1 MALNRGAKLGSYE
14 IQSPLGAGGMGE
26 VYLGTQSSLGRQVAV
41 KVLTSASASDPERL
55 RRFEQEARAAS
66 ALNHPN
72 IISIYDVGRENTTAY
87 IAMEFVDGRT
97 LRALL
102 ESGPLTI
109 KKTLQIAV
117 QIADGLAKAHAAGI
131 VHRDLKPENIM
142 VTRDGFVK
150 ILDFGLAKLIKRLD
164 SSPQNMTAT
173 VDSQPG
179 AVLGTAGYMS
189 PEQARGEL
197 VDYRADIF
205 ALGSI
210 LYEMVTGKQPFRRD
224 STAQTLAAIIEDD
237 PQPVVEINAKTPT
250 SLRWVI
256 ERCLAKDPTERY
268 SSTLDLARD
277 LKNIRDHFSD
287 ATTSA
292 TPQPASRRKISK
304 WLIPAAFAISG
315 IILGAVSA
323 LWLKPEPV
331 LSSPSIHAITFSG
344 NDFAPSVSPDGH
356 TVAFVSGRDGSF
368 RIWLKQIDSGSETVL
383 TSGPDD
389 SSPRFSPD
397 GAWVLFIHSGA
408 AYRIPSI
415 GGEPRKVLD
424 NVGDA
429 GWSPDGRQIAFVRFE
444 GAKTK
449 IGIASVQDGASRLIH
464 EIENAHLASPSWS
477 PDGRTIALISQ
488 VAGRVDILHSLFL
501 ISPDG
506 RDVRQ
511 IKCPLPGGQISSPT
525 WAGGGQQ
532 VVYVVPESP
541 GEAGNLESSNISSP
555 GHVLLQDIRN
565 GSVRTLMRTQVPAS
579 RIEIAGTGRVI
590 FDSLTQRGNLSLFS
604 NAPASPFGGRW
615 LTRGNSIDRQPYF
628 SPDGASVIFSSS
640 RAGDVDVW
648 EALLKTGEL
657 RRLTDHPALDWD
669 PFISSDNEHLVWS
682 SNRSGNF
689 EIWVAERD
697 GSSPRQ
703 VSHDGFDAENP
714 VLSRDAWVVYASGQ
728 QQHPGIYKVRLDG
741 SDTKLLVPGLLGW
754 PDVSPDGKYVL
765 YHTVSGA
772 LRAKISVVHFP
783 EGTAVGFEAEG
794 LRARFSD
801 DGHTIMYIRN
811 GGRDIVQQDFLSGPS
826 SPVRVLVPASP
837 DFITESFGMTRDG
850 KNIVAS
856 YMQPSR
862 SLVVADGVPGIAAPN
877 RTK

>member
-1 MALNRGAKLGSYE
+1 MALNGGTKLGSYE
-14 IQSPLGAGGMGE
+14 IRSPLGAGGMGE
-26 VYLGTQSSLGRQVAV
+26 VYVATQSNLGRQVAI
-41 KVLTSASASDPERL
+41 KVLASASASDPERL
-55 RRFEQEARAAS
+55 RRFEQEACAAS

-142 VTRDGFVK
+142 MTRDGLVK
-150 ILDFGLAKLIKRLD
+150 ILDFGLAKLMQRLD

-189 PEQARGEL
+189 PEQARGEP
-197 VDYRADIF
+197 VDYRADLF
-205 ALGSI
+205 SLGSI

-237 PQPVVEINAKTPT
+237 PQPVVEANAKTPT
-250 SLRWVI
+250 PLRWVI
-256 ERCLAKDPTERY
+256 ERCLAKDPGERY
-268 SSTLDLARD
+268 SSTVDLAHD
-277 LKNIRDHFSD
+277 LKNIRDHLSD
-287 ATTSA
+287 TTASG
-292 TPQPASRRKISK
+292 TTLQPAVRQKSSK

-315 IILGAVSA
+315 IILGAVLV

-331 LSSPSIHAITFSG
+331 LSAPSVHAITFSG
-344 NDFAPSVSPDGH
+344 NDFAPSVSPDGR
-356 TVAFVSGRDGSF
+356 TVAFVSGRDGTS
-368 RIWLKQIDSGSETVL
+368 RIWLKQIESGSETVL

-389 SSPRFSPD
+389 ASPRFSPD
-397 GAWVLFIHSGA
+397 GAWVLFIHNRA
-408 AYRIPSI
+408 AYRVPSI
-415 GGEPRKVLD
+415 GGEPRKLLD
-424 NVGDA
+424 NVEDA

-444 GAKTK
+444 GGKTE
-449 IGIASVQDGASRLIH
+449 IGVGSVQDGASRVIH
-464 EIENAHLASPSWS
+464 EIENAHLQSPSWS
-477 PDGRTIALISQ
+477 PDGRTIVLISQ
-488 VAGRVDILHSLFL
+488 VAGTVDILHSLFL
-501 ISPDG
+501 LSPDG
-506 RDVRQ
+506 RDFRE
-511 IKCPLPGGQISSPT
+511 IKCPVPGGQLSSPA
-525 WAGGGQQ
+525 WVGGGQQ
-532 VVYVVPESP
+532 VVYAVPESA
-541 GEAGNLESSNISSP
+541 GEVGNLETSNIGSA
-555 GHVLLQDIRN
+555 GQVLLQDTKT
-565 GSVRTLMRTQVPAS
+565 GSVRSLFSTHVPAS

-590 FDSLTQRGNLSLFS
+590 FDSLTQRSNLRLFS
-604 NAPASPFGGRW
+604 NTPAAPSGDRW

-628 SPDGASVIFSSS
+628 SPDGGSVIFSSS
-640 RAGDVDVW
+640 RGGDVDLW
-648 EALLKTGEL
+648 EVLPKTGAL

-669 PFISSDNEHLVWS
+669 PFITSDNQHLVWS

-689 EIWVAERD
+689 EIWDAETD
-697 GSSPRQ
+697 GSSPHQ

-714 VLSRDAWVVYASGQ
+714 VLSRDGWVLYASAQ
-728 QQHPGIYKVRLDG
+728 QQRPGIYKVRLDG
-741 SDTKLLVPGLLGW
+741 SDTKLLVPGPAAW

-765 YHTVSGA
+765 YHTVSSA
-772 LRAKISVVHFP
+772 LHAKISVVRFP
-783 EGTAVGFEAEG
+783 EGTPVGFQAEG
-794 LRARFSD
+794 LRARFSA
-801 DGHTIMYIRN
+801 DGHSIVYIRN

-837 DFITESFGMTRDG
+837 DFITESFGMTRDV

-862 SLVVADGVPGIAAPN
+862 SLVIADGVPGISVP
-877 RTK
+877 TK